1 MHIATPCVATAVSP
15 LLFRKLGYEIPFHS
29 LAFLLVLLS
38 CSLPCCLEILDLNGP
53 LQRGECRQCWWPP
66 SVSPVR
72 VNMITWQPR
81 SSKFTWPSRNCTKS
95 ARVIL
100 VLKAVLYVGSKSWM
114 ITALILKDY
123 FKRCL
128 DVHLL
133 QHFSFPQLHAKVFTS
148 HLWSAWPWRCNDI
161 FDLV

>member
-1 MHIATPCVATAVSP
+1 MPYVATAVSP

-53 LQRGECRQCWWPP
+53 LQRGECRQCRWSP
-66 SVSPVR
+66 SGSPVR
-72 VNMITWQPR
+72 VNMITWQRR

-100 VLKAVLYVGSKSWM
+100 VLKAVLYVGSKSWWSQRLFWN
-114 ITALILKDY
+114 ITSNDALMFTYSNTSLS
-123 FKRCL
+123 L
-128 DVHLL
+128 NSLL
-133 QHFSFPQLHAKVFTS
+133 SDKVFTS

-161 FDLV
+161 FDLL